1 MSHRTGKDQG
11 WRAFGSHNEM
21 WSAALWKLGLLG
33 SGALLSLACVGCSG
47 GSDENSDMA
56 AEAIEEPDRFPELE
70 AAEPLDLKALQS
82 ADKLGVAAHHGEFR
96 AAYEFSPTTLVRARD
111 IFPHALYRV
120 QSYDE
125 LTQQYG
131 EYTYYSITGP
141 DVESSVAYLQ
151 NKGKGKVTVR
161 VKDLEAEINN
171 SLGQAGASAFD
182 ERSVVID
189 FWRTNREWLV
199 RWDGL
204 LDQEVNVTGI
214 GPYGLARQEMRDDL
228 LASIE
233 QVATDLKPEY
243 MILGEDMEQLWLK
256 GESGKLDVYDAEWF
270 AFLLFYQDAVAR
282 IRSASPETRVGVGIN
297 WDVFVN
303 QVSVEYGKLELGD
316 AEGAGDLVPSE
327 ELLDRAFRGILLPLA
342 EWGDVLTL
350 RSYRAATDDATWYYQ
365 FLRRLEA
372 LYGEDIPVV
381 WYDIGT
387 PTDGSATAQRQR
399 NYIDTFTEWNAGVNV
414 EALFW
419 GRLYNIDGAD
429 GSNQTITGRCKSLVE
444 DTDKNFMLPRERCF
458 DGLFDT
464 IFNAKPGLLAME
476 EQVK

>member
-1 MSHRTGKDQG
+1 MSKEAGNDQV
-11 WRAFGSHNEM
+11 WRAERSRDEM
-21 WSAALWKLGLLG
+21 WRSALERCGLLCSCAALLLIG
-33 SGALLSLACVGCSG
+33 VGCSG
-47 GSDENSDMA
+47 GSDPDDGASMEV
-56 AEAIEEPDRFPELE
+56 EEPDRFPELE
-70 AAEPLDLKALQS
+70 PAEPLDLKALQS
-82 ADKLGVAAHHGEFR
+82 ADKLGVGAHHGEFR
-96 AAYEFSPTTLVRARD
+96 AAYELSPNTLGRARD
-111 IFPHALYRV
+111 IFSHTLYNV

-131 EYTYYSITGP
+131 EYTYYSVTGP

-151 NKGKGKVTVR
+151 NKSKGKMGVR
-161 VKDLEAEINN
+161 IKDLEAEINN
-171 SLGQAGASAFD
+171 ALAQAGSSSFN

-204 LDQEVNVTGI
+204 LDQDANIVGV
-214 GPYGLARQEMRDDL
+214 GPYGLARQEMKADL

-233 QVATDLKPEY
+233 QIASDIKPEY

-256 GESGKLDVYDAEWF
+256 GESGKLDVYNAEWF
-270 AFLLFYQDAVAR
+270 AFLLFYQEAVAR

-303 QVSVEYGKLELGD
+303 QVSVEYGEMAL
-316 AEGAGDLVPSE
+316 AGSEEAADVVPSE
-327 ELLDRAFRGILLPLA
+327 ELLDQAFRGILLPLA

-350 RSYRAATDDATWYYQ
+350 RSYRSADDDATWYYQ
-365 FLRRLEA
+365 FLRRLES

-387 PTDGSATAQRQR
+387 PTEGSATAQRQR
-399 NYIDTFTEWNAGVNV
+399 NYIEAFKDWNAGVNV

-444 DTDKNFMLPRERCF
+444 DTDKNFMLRKERCF

-464 IFNAKPGLLAME
+464 VFNAKPGLLAFE
-476 EQVK
+476 ENTR